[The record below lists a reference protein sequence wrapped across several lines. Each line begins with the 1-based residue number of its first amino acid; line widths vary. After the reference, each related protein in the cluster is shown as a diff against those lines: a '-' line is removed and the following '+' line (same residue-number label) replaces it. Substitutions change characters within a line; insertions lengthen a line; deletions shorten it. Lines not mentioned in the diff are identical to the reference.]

1 MLMGRDGQLYVID
14 PLNIYSSSSETLSLF
29 SQQTREYNIESLEY
43 WRETSLNTL
52 KEFDQNKGM
61 HAIFVDNNM
70 LEEDSEFKKSL
81 LDKAKKQQDLVVMS
95 YNSDDTIKVL
105 YEPITDYQIDRIEV
119 IVDPNADFIE
129 KGRMDNLI
137 KENPKVSSDMVFRHT
152 LWHQNEQ

>member
-105 YEPITDYQIDRIEV
+105 YEPITDYQVAKNHI
-119 IVDPNADFIE
+119 A
-129 KGRMDNLI
+129 
-137 KENPKVSSDMVFRHT
+137 RHF
-152 LWHQNEQ
+152 WIFFY

>member
-1 MLMGRDGQLYVID
+1 
-14 PLNIYSSSSETLSLF
+14 
-29 SQQTREYNIESLEY
+29 
-43 WRETSLNTL
+43 
-52 KEFDQNKGM
+52 M

-70 LEEDSEFKKSL
+70 LEEDSEFKKNL

-137 KENPKVSSDMVFRHT
+137 KENPKVSSDMVYRHT
-152 LWHQNEQ
+152 LKKDFSIYFFKFRIFF